1 MQLINYDLN
10 KFNLFTKKAQVDKVH
25 RHVDEEV
32 DKVDKWVDW
41 CGGPTIRVEFCY

>member
-10 KFNLFTKKAQVDKVH
+10 KFNLFTKKAQVDKGH
-25 RHVDEEV
+25 GHVDKQV
-32 DKVDKWVDW
+32 DEVDKWVDR